1 MYDFYT
7 FAAYVHPIAELLP
20 NTQVK
25 DNAPIILL
33 LQRAATAC
41 YVLQQDLFCKQ
52 YLPAAVDRAKDLEA
66 LIDDEYIK
74 TPEKGGVIP
83 ALSQFDVERIRNT
96 VHAFE
101 TSLQDEIEKVPVFCC
116 EDELVGNLSI
126 SKLLK
131 GASNGYPSRVRTR
144 LSAASTNEI
153 NESGKCLAYDRAT
166 ASGFHILRSVE
177 LTIRQYLTSIPG
189 FVMPPLNRQNW
200 GEFLK
205 LLTDNGAGREV
216 TDHLH
221 NIRVNY
227 RNPLMHPEDTLEMD
241 EAVSLFAVAQ
251 SMNEMLIADMLKRGL
266 IK

>member
-1 MYDFYT
+1 MPT
-7 FAAYVHPIAELLP
+7 IP
-20 NTQVK
+20 TSS
-25 DNAPIILL
+25 
-33 LQRAATAC
+33 
-41 YVLQQDLFCKQ
+41 
-52 YLPAAVDRAKDLEA
+52 VDRAKDIA
-66 LIDDEYIK
+66 SMIDDDFVRSG
-74 TPEKGGVIP
+74 EKGGVIP
-83 ALSQFDVERIRNT
+83 TLLQPDIDRIRKN

-101 TSLQDEIEKVPVFCC
+101 VSLQDEIERVPVFCC
-116 EDELVGNLSI
+116 EDQLVGNLSI

-131 GASNGYPSRVRTR
+131 GASNGYPSRAKTR
-144 LSAASTNEI
+144 ITAASIKEI
-153 NESGKCLAYDRAT
+153 DESGKCLAFDRAT
-166 ASGFHILRSVE
+166 ASGYHILRSVE
-177 LTIRQYLTSIPG
+177 LTIRQYLTAIPG

-205 LLTDNGAGREV
+205 LLIDNGAGREV

-227 RNPLMHPEDTLEMD
+227 RNPLMHPEDSLEMD